1 MVLGRSVHHSPLAI
15 YPSQIDNALVCLA
28 GIGKVRTLRNVQ
40 LGIKLLH
47 IFVEGIDLHF
57 AVVSAMYNAERAVD
71 QTEGLAAVAGFDVGA
86 DDLYRIAAQQ
96 FLDVFLAGL
105 RGRGVAFNVNLSGI
119 NKRFRTRPLLGTR
132 IPGWGYRHNAGRV
145 FMIHIAGMTG
155 MLAIAIVKLEILRQ
169 INGDRAFPVAVRQL
183 ILITHRVIVVH
194 QTITGIMVV
203 GSLANDID
211 NVLAKVKVIAHF
223 GIIGCCITYNLK
235 DDRSVS
241 RSDPL
246 YIIVSQCDG
255 FRGSIS
261 SGKGVARNCF
271 IVLTHILRCIHRD
284 RAGVRAGAALNVT
297 NGKRAVQQGICLIS
311 VVNTGVDA
319 VNCHHVITQQVFDS
333 IFAGLSGINR
343 GILSPHSIQSS
354 RPSIAI
360 RDNII
365 AILRYGTCGGSFC
378 AVTVV
383 NRVRPIICLPA
394 LENIAIAGGNG
405 VLNIKSVRSD
415 SRICCRPR
423 ISAGCTRTSV
433 SVIRQRVC
441 IFSDGIGVLR
451 YEINRSALVA
461 GGRTAHVKRPGFG
474 ICIGFFR
481 PTDDLVTAVDTCTTS
496 CCLDVTDGD
505 CVIVIC
511 RVAMIRRVLAN
522 KLRIFRSTIIVA
534 NIEFVTHIQDS
545 ESNIDLVSC
554 IQSRQC
560 VERQQGQC
568 HHKHQNPSQ
577 QPLSCFLSSHKK
589 IPPSFGRNTAHR
601 RGSMN
606 ASATGCHAVRGHRL
620 GSWLC
625 DTGFRRLCLLSA
637 HLLVSVSRTAYD

>member
-1 MVLGRSVHHSPLAI
+1 MFQVRERRVELGHIEVGVIADFAKPVVPDFLRLADDVVFIVLAEQAVG
-15 YPSQIDNALVCLA
+15 
-28 GIGKVRTLRNVQ
+28 LRM
-40 LGIKLLH
+40 LLH
-47 IFVEGIDLHF
+47 IIYIALDQNSHF
-57 AVVSAMYNAERAVD
+57 KLFQLVSRR
-71 QTEGLAAVAGFDVGA
+71 GF
-86 DDLYRIAAQQ
+86 
-96 FLDVFLAGL
+96 
-105 RGRGVAFNVNLSGI
+105 GRSHRVAFNENLSGASSHK
-119 NKRFRTRPLLGTR
+119 NPLPATR
-132 IPGWGYRHNAGRV
+132 IPGRVYPHNGGRF
-145 FMIHIAGMTG
+145 FMLLIAGMTG
-155 MLAIAIVKLEILRQ
+155 MLAIVKRKILIQ
-169 INGDRAFPVAVRQL
+169 VNGDLALPVAVLQL
-183 ILITHRVIVVH
+183 LPITHRVIVVH
-194 QTITGIMVV
+194 QTIAVIVV
-203 GSLANDID
+203 AGGLAKDID
-211 NVLAKVKVIAHF
+211 NVFVKIKVIAHF
-223 GIIGCCITYNLK
+223 GIIGCFITYNIK
-235 DDRSVS
+235 DDRSGS
-241 RSDPL
+241 LSDPL
-246 YIIVSQCDG
+246 CTIVSQCDG

-271 IVLTHILRCIHRD
+271 IVLSHIHRCIHRD
-284 RAGVRAGAALNVT
+284 RAGVRAGAALNIT
-297 NGKRAVQQGICLIS
+297 DAKRAVQQGICLIS

-319 VNCHHVITQQVFDS
+319 VNFHHVFNQQVFD
-333 IFAGLSGINR
+333 ILFAGLSGINR

-394 LENIAIAGGNG
+394 LENIAFAGGNG
-405 VLNIKSVRSD
+405 VLNSKGVRSG

-461 GGRTAHVKRPGFG
+461 GGRTALVKRPRCG
-474 ICIGFFR
+474 ICVGFFR

-496 CCLDVTDGD
+496 CRLDVTDGD

-522 KLRIFRSTIIVA
+522 KLRLFRSTIIVA

-568 HHKHQNPSQ
+568 HHKHQNPRQ

>member
-1 MVLGRSVHHSPLAI
+1 MLLLGERSSVSHAVGVGHGVLRSHAQDMVLGRSVHHSPLAI
-15 YPSQIDNALVCLA
+15 YPFQVDNALLFTGFAV
-28 GIGKVRTLRNVQ
+28 IGNVRTLRNVQ

-47 IFVEGIDLHF
+47 ILVEGIDLHF
-57 AVVSAMYNAERAVD
+57 A
-71 QTEGLAAVAGFDVGA
+71 GILAAVTNGERVVDQAEGLVAVVGFAVGA
-86 DDLYRIAAQQ
+86 DDLYRIVAQQ
-96 FLDVFLAGL
+96 LLDVFLAGL
-105 RGRGVAFNVNLSGI
+105 RGRSHRVAFNVNLSGR
-119 NKRFRTRPLLGTR
+119 NQAFRRRPPLHILVPIQIIDNTGNFTFR
-132 IPGWGYRHNAGRV
+132 IR
-145 FMIHIAGMTG
+145 AGMTG
-155 MLAIAIVKLEILRQ
+155 MILTIKISKILIQ
-169 INGDRAFPVAVRQL
+169 INFNCATPLTTFTLLFITYTVIAVLQT
-183 ILITHRVIVVH
+183 IAVIVVN
-194 QTITGIMVV
+194 
-203 GSLANDID
+203 GSLTNELNNHLIRAKDK
-211 NVLAKVKVIAHF
+211 VLAQFWIS
-223 GIIGCCITYNLK
+223 GCCITYNLK

-246 YIIVSQCDG
+246 YTIVSQCDG
-255 FRGSIS
+255 FRVSIS

-271 IVLTHILRCIHRD
+271 IVLTHILLCIHHD

-297 NGKRAVQQGICLIS
+297 NGKRIVQQGICLIS
-311 VVNTGVDA
+311 VDNTGVDA
-319 VNCHHVITQQVFDS
+319 VNFHHVFNQQVFD
-333 IFAGLSGINR
+333 ILFAGLSGINR

-394 LENIAIAGGNG
+394 LENIAFAGGNG
-405 VLNIKSVRSD
+405 VLNSKGVRSG

-461 GGRTAHVKRPGFG
+461 GGRTALVKRPRCG

-481 PTDDLVTAVDTCTTS
+481 PTDDLVTAVDRCTTS

-505 CVIVIC
+505 CVIGIC
-511 RVAMIRRVLAN
+511 RVAVRRRILAN
-522 KLRIFRSTIIVA
+522 KLRLFRRTIIVA

-545 ESNIDLVSC
+545 ESNIDFVSC

-568 HHKHQNPSQ
+568 HHKHQNPRQ

-589 IPPSFGRNTAHR
+589 FLLL
-601 RGSMN
+601 
-606 ASATGCHAVRGHRL
+606 L
-620 GSWLC
+620 GAIRHIE
-625 DTGFRRLCLLSA
+625 GGA
-637 HLLVSVSRTAYD
+637 